1 MPSKIGS
8 LCFSFF
14 LCVAFLGSAEA
25 AEWKVHFWMKAFIP
39 KTHQGRPDYIKKTT
53 LGTWVVPAPTLPS
66 LVDIGSLS
74 GSCFVT
80 ENRDFYEDPT
90 APARVTTEF
99 ILIIKDR
106 KLEIVKNAE
115 RDIVRIGETPN
126 VTCITGQNLRPPEVD
141 KSDSVSIG
149 NIRSSGFTRVF
160 FVKASSSNPF
170 YRLAGLTVSPAID
183 YSFSLTYNYLDRKLY
198 ITGTTGYFPAF
209 EAYYS
214 INDGPVQTLLKR
226 SPHGDSTASALAD
239 FNLGLNSQNFEGTIP
254 LP

>member
-1 MPSKIGS
+1 MASKIGS
-8 LCFSFF
+8 LFFSFF

-39 KTHQGRPDYIKKTT
+39 KAHQGLPNYIKRTT

-80 ENRDFYEDPT
+80 DNRDFDGDPT
-90 APARVTTEF
+90 AAARVTTEF
-99 ILIIKDR
+99 ILMIKDR
-106 KLEIVKNAE
+106 KLQIKKHAE
-115 RDIVRIGETPN
+115 RDIVRIGETHN
-126 VTCITGQNLRPPEVD
+126 VDCNNGKNLSPPKTE
-141 KSDSVSIG
+141 KSESVSIG
-149 NIRSSGFTRVF
+149 NIRSSGFKRVF

-183 YSFSLTYNYLDRKLY
+183 YSFSLTYNYLDRRLY
-198 ITGTTGYFPAF
+198 IKGMTGYFPAF

-214 INDGPVQTLLKR
+214 IDDGPVQTLLR
-226 SPHGDSTASALAD
+226 RPPHGDSTASALAD
-239 FNLGLNSQNFEGTIP
+239 FNLGINSQNFEGSIP